1 MRGIFI
7 TIEGPDGAGK
17 TTQRELLK
25 EYLEKKGYDVLITR
39 DPGGNPIS
47 EAIREVILNKE
58 FTEMGYM
65 TELLLYASARAQ
77 LVKENIKPALEA
89 GQAVIADRF
98 VDSSAVYQGIGRGLG
113 VDTVYKI
120 NEFALQGIMPDMTFL
135 MDLNAQEG
143 IARKKNQ
150 AELDRMENE
159 KIEVLFEHNA
169 VGLYGDNGVE
179 GVHLVKRMGEADE
192 QRYDLAIDGFFLA
205 IGHKPNSDIFK
216 PYVDTDETG
225 YILTEPGTPRTKV
238 PGVFAAGD
246 VADPHYRQAITAA
259 ATGCMAAIEA
269 ERFLLN

>member
-47 EAIREVILNKE
+47 EAIREVILNKD

-113 VDTVYKI
+113 VDTVYKV
-120 NEFALQGIMPDMTFL
+120 NEFALQGIMPDMTIL
-135 MDLNAQEG
+135 MDLDAEVG
-143 IARKKNQ
+143 LARKKNQ
-150 AELDRMENE
+150 AELDRMERE
-159 KIEVLFEHNA
+159 SVDFHKKVVA
-169 VGLYGDNGVE
+169 GY
-179 GVHLVKRMGEADE
+179 R
-192 QRYDLAIDGFFLA
+192 DLADRYPERILKVDAALQVQE
-205 IGHKPNSDIFK
+205 IHDI
-216 PYVDTDETG
+216 
-225 YILTEPGTPRTKV
+225 I
-238 PGVFAAGD
+238 
-246 VADPHYRQAITAA
+246 VAN
-259 ATGCMAAIEA
+259 IEKKLGL
-269 ERFLLN
+269 E